1 MLMEVTSAVTGLE
14 GMIHH
19 TLELGGILKIFL
31 SNTFNLLDEFTKF
44 KEKTDWELP
53 WQSSSQE
60 STLQWMGHRF
70 DFWSGTKIPHAHKAT
85 TELLCSGAHVPQL
98 ESLSAAATE
107 TCMLWH
113 LCTAAPEP
121 AHHN

>member
-70 DFWSGTKIPHAHKAT
+70 DFWSGTKIPHAHT
-85 TELLCSGAHVPQL
+85 
-98 ESLSAAATE
+98 ATE